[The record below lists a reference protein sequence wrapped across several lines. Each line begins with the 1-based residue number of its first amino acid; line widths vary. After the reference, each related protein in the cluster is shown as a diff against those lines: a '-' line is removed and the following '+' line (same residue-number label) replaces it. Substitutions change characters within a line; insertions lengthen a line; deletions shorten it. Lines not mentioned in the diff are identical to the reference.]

1 MWLFGILIPAFI
13 AYLII
18 DLYYTSQ
25 PAQDANELPEGL
37 ITMHKK
43 DFDEY
48 KARFKNLL
56 MGKKWYERLLDLWQT
71 QFNELGDYWFSLVE
85 RINGRYHVLY
95 EKQRQLLKDTVKKVT
110 DDALEVIQELIDM
123 FEAQKR
129 QDKEE
134 IQRLTDENNRK
145 DRTRDAQSRK
155 GRFHY
160 GEQPNVNKE
169 DTMFY
174 RECLG
179 DENRMLTRK
188 PRCSTESVWVTRTE
202 F

>member
-179 DENRMLTRK
+179 DENRMSTRK

-202 F
+202 C